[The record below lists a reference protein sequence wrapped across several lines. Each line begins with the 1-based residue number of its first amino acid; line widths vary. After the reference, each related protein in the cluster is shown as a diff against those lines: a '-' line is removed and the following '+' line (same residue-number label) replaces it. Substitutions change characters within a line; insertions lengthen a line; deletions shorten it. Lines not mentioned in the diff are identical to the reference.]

1 MSRGPARSAALPIAL
16 GLVAGLAL
24 VAWVVVGFVDVPIG
38 QRLVDLAVYR
48 DAGRSVLDG
57 RGVYG
62 YLTPPPQRLSFTYPP
77 FAALLSVPL
86 AILPFDLAGGLWT
99 AGELVLT
106 TVITWWGFRRLWPR
120 AGRWWP
126 VALGVLTGVMTQL
139 LPFRDEIKFGQVDEL
154 VVVLCLLDC
163 AVRRPRWPRGVLI
176 GLAAA
181 IKLTPLVFVPYLF
194 LTGRRKAAL
203 VAAGTAVGVSLL
215 TAAVIP
221 GASHDYWTDDLF
233 HTSRLQDNAGTSN
246 QSLRGMLLRADLPHS
261 GYDVALVV
269 AVILVA
275 VVGYRQAVRAQRV
288 DEVAG
293 VGLTGLLA
301 VLLSPVAWIHHL
313 VWLPLVIG
321 TVIADG
327 RSPRRVAAGLGL
339 VVFFVLRVPWIGFHM
354 LHTAWPQPAARIVQ
368 DGFGLMAVVLI
379 ATVRPQPITP
389 QITRMSVDTHGCA
402 GDDDNQR
409 GPAQSSADALA
420 LHDAEPRGPSAQPHP
435 SPRVARRRPP
445 G

>member
-1 MSRGPARSAALPIAL
+1 VSRGPARPAALPIAL
-16 GLVAGLAL
+16 GVLAGLAL
-24 VAWVVVGFVDVPIG
+24 VAWVVVGFLDVPLG

-48 DAGRSVLDG
+48 DAGRSVLNG
-57 RGVYG
+57 RDVYG

-86 AILPFDLAGGLWT
+86 AVLPFDLAGGLWT
-99 AGELVLT
+99 ASELVLT
-106 TVITWWGFRRLWPR
+106 TAITWWGFRRLWPR
-120 AGRWWP
+120 AGHWWP
-126 VALGVLTGVMTQL
+126 LALGVLAGLMTQL

-154 VVVLCLLDC
+154 IVVLCVLDC
-163 AVRRPRWPRGVLI
+163 AVRQPRWPRGVLI
-176 GLAAA
+176 GVAAA

-194 LTGRRKAAL
+194 LTGRRRASA
-203 VAAGTAVGVSLL
+203 VAAATAVGLSLL

-246 QSLRGMLLRADLPHS
+246 QSMRGMLLRAGLPHS

-269 AVILVA
+269 AVIVVA
-275 VVGYRQAVRAQRV
+275 VVGYRQAVQAQRV

-293 VGLTGLLA
+293 VALTGLLA

-313 VWLPLVIG
+313 VWLPLVVG

-339 VVFFVLRVPWIGFHM
+339 VAFFVLRVPWIGFHM
-354 LHTAWPQPAARIVQ
+354 LHTAWPQPLARIVQ
-368 DGFGLMAVVLI
+368 DAFGLMAVVLI
-379 ATVRPQPITP
+379 ATLKPQGTTP
-389 QITRMSVDTHGCA
+389 HITRLNLDTRGCA
-402 GDDDNQR
+402 GDDDDQR
-409 GPAQSSADALA
+409 GPAQSSADVLA
-420 LHDAEPRGPSAQPHP
+420 RHDAQPRGPSAQPHS
-435 SPRVARRRPP
+435 SPRVTRRRPHD
-445 G
+445 

>member
-1 MSRGPARSAALPIAL
+1 VSPGRARPAALPIAL
-16 GLVAGLAL
+16 GLVAGLTL
-24 VAWVVVGFVDVPIG
+24 VAWVVVGWLDVPLG

-57 RGVYG
+57 RSIYG
-62 YLTPPPQRLSFTYPP
+62 HLTAPPQRLSFTYPP

-86 AILPFDLAGGLWT
+86 AVLPFGLAGALWT
-99 AGELVLT
+99 ASEVALT
-106 TVITWWGFRRLWPR
+106 PVITWWGFRRLWPR

-126 VALGVLTGVMTQL
+126 VPLGVLAGLMTLL
-139 LPFRDEIKFGQVDEL
+139 LPFRDEVKFGQVDEL

-163 AVRRPRWPRGVLI
+163 AVRRTRWPRGMLV

-194 LTGRRKAAL
+194 LTGRRRAAV
-203 VAAGTAVGVSLL
+203 VAAVTAVAVSLL
-215 TAAVIP
+215 TAAVLP

-246 QSLRGMLLRADLPHS
+246 QSIRGMLLRSGLPPS
-261 GYDVALVV
+261 ARDVLLVAALIV
-269 AVILVA
+269 VA
-275 VVGYRQAVRAQRV
+275 VVGYRRAVEAQRV

-321 TVIADG
+321 TVIAAA
-327 RSPRRVAAGLGL
+327 RSPRRVALGL
-339 VVFFVLRVPWIGFHM
+339 AILGFFIVRVPWIGFHM
-354 LHTAWPQPAARIVQ
+354 LHTAWPTPLARIVQ
-368 DGFGLMAVVLI
+368 DGFGLMAIVLLMVVR
-379 ATVRPQPITP
+379 AADVAP
-389 QITRMSVDTHGCA
+389 QITRSSLDTVGPTE
-402 GDDDNQR
+402 DDDDQR
-409 GPAQSSADALA
+409 GPAQSSAEGACA
-420 LHDAEPRGPSAQPHP
+420 S
-435 SPRVARRRPP
+435 
-445 G
+445 